1 MSIIAGE
8 IVEPYAAAL
17 MSLAKSKELT
27 ERFAEDVRGLINIMD
42 ESPEF
47 KQLMGNPV
55 IKPEDKKAV
64 LQRMVGEQVDPFM
77 RNFLMLLIDRGRI
90 IFLEQIGKQYL
101 ALLRELNKT
110 VLAEVTSTVELN
122 EDQKNTVRERVKSM
136 TGATGVDI
144 ETKIDPSLLG
154 GVIIKIGSQIIDS
167 SLQGQLR
174 RIGNSLKAV

>member
-1 MSIIAGE
+1 MTVIAGE

-17 MSLAKSKELT
+17 MSLAKSKDLA
-27 ERFAEDVRGLINIMD
+27 ERFGEDIRSLLNIMD
-42 ESPEF
+42 ESPEL
-47 KQLMGNPV
+47 KQFMGNPI

-64 LQRMVGEQVDPFM
+64 LQRMMGDEADPYM
-77 RNFLMLLIDRGRI
+77 RNFLMLLVDRGRI
-90 IFLEQIGKQYL
+90 IFLEEIGKKYL
-101 ALLRELNKT
+101 ALLRELNQT

-136 TGATGVDI
+136 TDARDVDI

-174 RIGNSLKAV
+174 RIGNSLKA

>member
-17 MSLAKSKELT
+17 MSLAKSKNLT
-27 ERFAEDVRGLINIMD
+27 ERLAEDVRGLINIMD
-42 ESPEF
+42 ESPELKGF
-47 KQLMGNPV
+47 MGNPV

-64 LQRMVGEQVDPFM
+64 LGRMLGNEIDPYM

-101 ALLRELNKT
+101 ALLRELNQT
-110 VLAEVTSTVELN
+110 VLAEVTSTIELS

-136 TGATGVDI
+136 TGATDVDI

-154 GVIIKIGSQIIDS
+154 GVIIKIGSQVIDS

-174 RIGNSLKAV
+174 RIGISLKA

>member
-1 MSIIAGE
+1 MTVIAGE

-17 MSLAKSKELT
+17 MSLAKSKDLA
-27 ERFAEDVRGLINIMD
+27 ERFGEDIRSLLNIMD
-42 ESPEF
+42 ESLEL
-47 KQLMGNPV
+47 KQFMGNPI

-64 LQRMVGEQVDPFM
+64 LQRMMGDEADPYM
-77 RNFLMLLIDRGRI
+77 RNFLMLLVDRGRI
-90 IFLEQIGKQYL
+90 IFLEEIGKKYL
-101 ALLRELNKT
+101 ALLRELNQT

-136 TGATGVDI
+136 TDARDVDI

-174 RIGNSLKAV
+174 RIGNSLKA

>member
-1 MSIIAGE
+1 MSVIAGE

-27 ERFAEDVRGLINIMD
+27 ERFAEDIRSLINIMD
-42 ESPEF
+42 ESQEL
-47 KQLMGNPV
+47 KQFMGNPV
-55 IKPEDKKAV
+55 IKTEDKKAV
-64 LQRMVGEQVDPFM
+64 VQRMVGDQVDPYM

-122 EDQKNTVRERVKSM
+122 EDQKNTVRERVKLM
-136 TGATGVDI
+136 TSAREVEI
-144 ETKIDPSLLG
+144 ETKVDPSLLG

-167 SLQGQLR
+167 SLQGQMR
-174 RIGNSLKAV
+174 RIGISLKAA

>member
-1 MSIIAGE
+1 MTVIAGE

-17 MSLAKSKELT
+17 MSLAKSKDLA
-27 ERFAEDVRGLINIMD
+27 ERFGEDIRSLINIMD
-42 ESPEF
+42 ESPEL
-47 KQLMGNPV
+47 KQFMGNPI

-64 LQRMVGEQVDPFM
+64 LQRMMGDEVDPYM
-77 RNFLMLLIDRGRI
+77 RNFLMLLVDRGRI
-90 IFLEQIGKQYL
+90 IFLEEIGKKYL
-101 ALLRELNKT
+101 ALLRELNQT

-136 TGATGVDI
+136 TDARDVDI

-154 GVIIKIGSQIIDS
+154 GVIIKIGSQIVDS

-174 RIGNSLKAV
+174 RIGNSLKS

>member
-42 ESPEF
+42 ESPEL
-47 KQLMGNPV
+47 KQFMGNPV

-64 LQRMVGEQVDPFM
+64 IQRMVGEQIDPFM

-101 ALLRELNKT
+101 SLLRELNQT
-110 VLAEVTSTVELN
+110 VLAEVTSIVELN

-136 TGATGVDI
+136 TGAREVEI

-174 RIGNSLKAV
+174 RIGISLKAV

>member
-1 MSIIAGE
+1 MSVIAGE

-27 ERFAEDVRGLINIMD
+27 ERFAEDIRSLINIMD
-42 ESPEF
+42 ESPEL
-47 KQLMGNPV
+47 KQFMGNPV
-55 IKPEDKKAV
+55 IKTEDKKAV
-64 LQRMVGEQVDPFM
+64 VKRIVENQVDPYM

-122 EDQKNTVRERVKSM
+122 EDQKNTVRERVKLM
-136 TGATGVDI
+136 TSARAVEI

-174 RIGNSLKAV
+174 RIGISLKAA

>member
-1 MSIIAGE
+1 MTVIAGE

-17 MSLAKSKELT
+17 MSLAKSKDLA
-27 ERFAEDVRGLINIMD
+27 ERFGEDIRSLINIMD
-42 ESPEF
+42 ESPEL
-47 KQLMGNPV
+47 KQFMGNPI
-55 IKPEDKKAV
+55 IKPEDKKTV
-64 LQRMVGEQVDPFM
+64 LQRMMGDEVNPYM
-77 RNFLMLLIDRGRI
+77 RNFLMLLVDRGRI
-90 IFLEQIGKQYL
+90 IFLEEIGKKYL
-101 ALLRELNKT
+101 ALLRELNQT

-136 TGATGVDI
+136 TDARDVDI

-174 RIGNSLKAV
+174 RIGNSLKS

>member
-1 MSIIAGE
+1 MSVIAGE

-27 ERFAEDVRGLINIMD
+27 ERFAEDIRSLINIMD
-42 ESPEF
+42 ESPEL
-47 KQLMGNPV
+47 KQFMGNPV
-55 IKPEDKKAV
+55 IKTEDKKAV
-64 LQRMVGEQVDPFM
+64 VKRIVENQVDPYM

-122 EDQKNTVRERVKSM
+122 EDQKNTVRERVKLM
-136 TGATGVDI
+136 TNARAVEI

-174 RIGNSLKAV
+174 RIGISLKAA